1 MEETLKQKQLFLR
14 ENILDKGYNAD
25 NFMNLLHSKKG
36 ESGLDLNNWTMD
48 ELSSVVSEFTSMTN
62 QNEDENNNTNNSS
75 QNKNNVESDEY
86 YEQMCLQK
94 LREQKLKEEAEYGKC
109 SKIEMSELSKKNNIK
124 INISFPEKIDKGLF
138 TKSFTSYLVETLPFK
153 FQVRKRFSDFEWLQ
167 NILNTQFS
175 NYVIPSI
182 PHKNYGDRFTEALIL
197 KRTRML
203 KKFLDGLLVHPTMK
217 HSEILYDF
225 LSVNSE
231 EDFEEVKKKYNNLNN
246 SSEKKGLEEIKTING
261 NIKISVSKE
270 KDVYLTNIKDNAE
283 INESIMKRIT
293 KSYKNLMDLMRNVS
307 EKMKEIAELWKLLHE
322 KSLKYYET
330 TNTIESYNIMNKIME
345 DLSNFENKKIE
356 IMNNNVREYIRYVKN
371 EFHSM
376 KDLSAKVDTYKDNY
390 SKAFEKLNNN
400 KGNLFDKQDVSLWG
414 LNETDIQHKEVFLKN
429 KDLAFSKM
437 LPEESKNVLD
447 IKNIYGA
454 YLNSVIDEYE
464 RIRLLNGRRHKDNIS
479 RFIKLL
485 SESLTELHISV
496 ADKSAYFDEVKDE
509 EEVDE
514 NEQFN
519 GNNNMNNQ
527 YNDNMNNQYNNNN
540 SYGNNNRQYNNN
552 SYNNRSN
559 NNYNYNNRTN
569 NNNQSGRNNNF
580 NYNNQ
585 YNNNQYNNNQY
596 NNNQNSN
603 RNFGQQN
610 NNRNRRF

>member
-527 YNDNMNNQYNNNN
+527 YNNNN